1 MRPKLRLLI
10 PIIAFA
16 ICSCGAAQLNPKA
29 SSEPGGAAR
38 LFSIAE
44 NLFQSNSYE
53 NALTA
58 YQEFLDCYPSDSNAD
73 IALMRIATIYS
84 NQEKYGLSRMAYRRL
99 ATEHPHSEFAIDA
112 MIEIMMFLFS
122 KGQFKEVILQA
133 SKIIEKTDSKTYLS
147 RTYEVLGDTYM
158 SLRSPKE
165 AIFFYQMAGPAE
177 EENILLKLKTATNQL
192 SEEDMLLLS
201 TKLNDQLL
209 KGYFLFEL
217 GLYQVKNENYKEAL
231 SIFSEFTKNF
241 PHHEKKREAQEL
253 IEEINERLVF
263 KRRLIGILLPLTG
276 PYEAF
281 GNRALK
287 GIQLAL
293 DQFNDQS
300 NQPAF
305 EIMVKDTRSD
315 PETAINAVRQFDE
328 NRVSL
333 IIGPIITSEYAAQ
346 EAQIRGIPII
356 TLTQKPGIPELGDYV
371 FRLFLTPQMQIDTLL
386 PYVVNQLGIKRFAVL
401 YPEEIYGDT
410 FLNLFRDRVLNYGA
424 TLVAVESYKPEQT
437 DFASQIEKLSQNWE
451 RDKDGSSASRKHR
464 AARKIR
470 HKKYE
475 VALDFDAI
483 FIPDSADKIA
493 LIAPQ
498 LAFYDIDSVLLLGT
512 NLWHSDKLIHSARDY
527 VQEAIMAD
535 VFYAEDSKKNV
546 REFIAAFEELHGQ
559 SPGFI
564 EALAYDS
571 AMINFYALSNS
582 GIRSRNDLKEALKNL
597 FEFEGVTG
605 YTSFKENGESVKQL
619 YLLQIEDNQ
628 FVQLNRN

>member
-53 NALTA
+53 DALTA

-112 MIEIMMFLFS
+112 MIEIMLFLFS

-158 SLRSPKE
+158 SLKSPKE
-165 AIFFYQMAGPAE
+165 AIFFYQMAGLAE

-231 SIFSEFTKNF
+231 GIFSEFTTNF
-241 PHHEKKREAQEL
+241 PQHEKKREALEL
-253 IEEINERLVF
+253 IDKINERLVF

-356 TLTQKPGIPELGDYV
+356 TLTQKPGIPELG
-371 FRLFLTPQMQIDTLL
+371 
-386 PYVVNQLGIKRFAVL
+386 
-401 YPEEIYGDT
+401 
-410 FLNLFRDRVLNYGA
+410 
-424 TLVAVESYKPEQT
+424 
-437 DFASQIEKLSQNWE
+437 
-451 RDKDGSSASRKHR
+451 
-464 AARKIR
+464 
-470 HKKYE
+470 
-475 VALDFDAI
+475 
-483 FIPDSADKIA
+483 
-493 LIAPQ
+493 
-498 LAFYDIDSVLLLGT
+498 
-512 NLWHSDKLIHSARDY
+512 
-527 VQEAIMAD
+527 
-535 VFYAEDSKKNV
+535 
-546 REFIAAFEELHGQ
+546 
-559 SPGFI
+559 
-564 EALAYDS
+564 
-571 AMINFYALSNS
+571 
-582 GIRSRNDLKEALKNL
+582 
-597 FEFEGVTG
+597 
-605 YTSFKENGESVKQL
+605 
-619 YLLQIEDNQ
+619 
-628 FVQLNRN
+628 

>member
-1 MRPKLRLLI
+1 M
-10 PIIAFA
+10 
-16 ICSCGAAQLNPKA
+16 NPKA

-165 AIFFYQMAGPAE
+165 AIFFYQMAGLAE

-217 GLYQVKNENYKEAL
+217 GFYQVKNENYKEAL
-231 SIFSEFTKNF
+231 GIFSEFTTNF
-241 PHHEKKREAQEL
+241 PQHEKKREALEL
-253 IEEINERLVF
+253 IDKINERLVF

-410 FLNLFRDRVLNYGA
+410 FLKLFRDRVLNYGA

-464 AARKIR
+464 VARKIR

-546 REFIAAFEELHGQ
+546 REFITAFEELHGQ

-564 EALAYDS
+564 EALAYDT
-571 AMINFYALSNS
+571 AMINFHTLSNPA
-582 GIRSRNDLKEALKNL
+582 IRSRKDLKDALKNL
-597 FEFEGVTG
+597 RDFEGVTG
-605 YTSFKENGESVKQL
+605 FTSFKENGDAVKNL

>member
-165 AIFFYQMAGPAE
+165 AIFFYQMAGLAE
-177 EENILLKLKTATNQL
+177 EENIPLKLKTAANQL
-192 SEEDMLLLS
+192 SEEDMLSLL
-201 TKLNDQLL
+201 TKLNDQSLTS
-209 KGYFLFEL
+209 YFLFKL
-217 GLYQVKNENYKEAL
+217 GLYQVQNENYKEAL
-231 SIFSEFTKNF
+231 SIFSEFTTNF
-241 PHHEKKREAQEL
+241 PHHEKKHKAQEL
-253 IEEINERLVF
+253 IEEINERLAF
-263 KRRLIGILLPLTG
+263 KRRLIGCLLPLTG

-287 GIQLAL
+287 GIQFAL
-293 DQFNDQS
+293 DQFNSQS

-305 EIMVKDTRSD
+305 EIIVKDTRSD
-315 PETAINAVRQFDE
+315 PETAIKAIRQFDK
-328 NRVSL
+328 NRVSI

-356 TLTQKPGIPELGDYV
+356 TLTQKPEIPELGDYV
-371 FRLFLTPQMQIDTLL
+371 FRVFLTPQMQIDTLL
-386 PYVVNQLGIKRFAVL
+386 PYVVNELGIKRFAVL
-401 YPEEIYGDT
+401 YPEETYGDI
-410 FLNLFRDRVLNYGA
+410 FLKIFRDRVLDYGA
-424 TLVAVESYKPEQT
+424 TLVTVESYKPEQT
-437 DFASQIEKLSQNWE
+437 DFASQIKKFSKSTEP
-451 RDKDGSSASRKHR
+451 DKDGARGSRKHS
-464 AARKIR
+464 AIRKIR
-470 HKKYE
+470 HQKYE
-475 VALDFDAI
+475 VVLDFDAI

-498 LAFYDIDSVLLLGT
+498 LAFYDIDNVLLLGT
-512 NLWHSDKLIHSARDY
+512 NLWHSDNLIHSARNY
-527 VQEAIMAD
+527 VQEAIMTDA
-535 VFYAEDSKKNV
+535 FYAKDSKKNV
-546 REFIAAFEELHGQ
+546 QEFISRFEDIHGK
-559 SPGFI
+559 SPGLI
-564 EALAYDS
+564 EALAYDT
-571 AMINFYALSNS
+571 AMMNFYNLSNPE
-582 GIRSRNDLKEALKNL
+582 IQSRKDLKDALKNL
-597 FEFEGVTG
+597 RDFEGVTG
-605 YTSFKENGESVKQL
+605 FTSFKENGDAVKNL